1 MKSSLI
7 YKKHLYRTSSVLS
20 LPSFRENDHFA
31 KLFLQSLKLLLMGH
45 FKVLICLVFAICI
58 VFPSP
63 INGQAS
69 TTSTTVSTTATTTT
83 PPTGCKTE
91 EENNPPLTGCQEI
104 CGDDIRAAYD
114 HYCADKR
121 KRSGSKVMFK
131 FWIKSNDDNSNR

>member
-1 MKSSLI
+1 
-7 YKKHLYRTSSVLS
+7 
-20 LPSFRENDHFA
+20 
-31 KLFLQSLKLLLMGH
+31 MGH

-69 TTSTTVSTTATTTT
+69 TTSTTVSTTATTTS
-83 PPTGCKTE
+83 PTGCKTE

-121 KRSGSKVMFK
+121 KRSGSKVILK
-131 FWIKSNDDNSNR
+131 FWIKSNDDDSNR